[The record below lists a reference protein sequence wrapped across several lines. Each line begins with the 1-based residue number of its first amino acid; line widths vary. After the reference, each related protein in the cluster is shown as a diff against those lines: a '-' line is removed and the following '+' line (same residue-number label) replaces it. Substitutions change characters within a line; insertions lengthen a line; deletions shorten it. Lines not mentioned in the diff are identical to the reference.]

1 MASGRDTAQDGPGR
15 GRHRRGTSVTSWVP
29 RTPQPPQ
36 PSHKPPVHPADP
48 EEETD
53 VLPVIAGLF
62 PDAPATGLA
71 KFDLGSIPASV
82 TPPRSW
88 RHAAWF
94 AVAATLLV
102 MVGLTYAAV
111 TLVTDPRKPEVV
123 DALPGLPSYP
133 GLPLELPG
141 DAVMSERPP
150 APAPSSAPTT
160 TSAKPSDRQQ
170 LTAPPPGK
178 TTQVPAVPAPTT
190 AAPTTTAAPSPT
202 RTTVQTPVLVGPVAD
217 PDKIGDRTET
227 YFAQVTQDPD
237 AAYSMT
243 TGQAR
248 YDGQEELERRYAD
261 VSRIEV
267 QRMTIDANRS
277 KTFST
282 LRLIRKD
289 GSVITEER
297 ELVFTYSSDPKIT
310 KIGRAHV

>member
-15 GRHRRGTSVTSWVP
+15 GRHRRGTSATSRPP
-29 RTPQPPQ
+29 RTPI
-36 PSHKPPVHPADP
+36 HPAGP

-82 TPPRSW
+82 TPPRTW

-111 TLVTDPRKPEVV
+111 TLVTNPRKPEVV

-141 DAVMSERPP
+141 DALVSERPS
-150 APAPSSAPTT
+150 APAPSSAAPTT
-160 TSAKPSDRQQ
+160 ASAKPSDRQQ
-170 LTAPPPGK
+170 LTAPPPGRP
-178 TTQVPAVPAPTT
+178 TQAPPAATPT
-190 AAPTTTAAPSPT
+190 AAPPTTTAAASPT

-217 PDKIGDRTET
+217 PEKIGDRTET

-261 VSRIEV
+261 VTRIEV

-289 GSVITEER
+289 GSVVTEER

-310 KIGRAHV
+310 SDTRTG

>member
-1 MASGRDTAQDGPGR
+1 M
-15 GRHRRGTSVTSWVP
+15 
-29 RTPQPPQ
+29 PPI
-36 PSHKPPVHPADP
+36 HPAGP

-82 TPPRSW
+82 TPPRTW

-111 TLVTDPRKPEVV
+111 TLVTAPRKPEVV

-141 DAVMSERPP
+141 DALVSERPSE
-150 APAPSSAPTT
+150 PAPSAAAPTT
-160 TSAKPSDRQQ
+160 SVKPSDRQQ

-178 TTQVPAVPAPTT
+178 GTPAVPAPTPT
-190 AAPTTTAAPSPT
+190 AAPPTTTTTAPSPT

-217 PDKIGDRTET
+217 PEKIGDRTET
-227 YFAQVTQDPD
+227 YFAQVTRDPD

-261 VSRIEV
+261 VERIEV
-267 QRMTIDANRS
+267 QRITIDANRS

-282 LRLIRKD
+282 LRLVRKD
-289 GSVITEER
+289 GTVVTEER
-297 ELVFTYSSDPKIT
+297 ELVFTYGGDPKIT
-310 KIGRAHV
+310 SDTRTG

>member
-15 GRHRRGTSVTSWVP
+15 GRHRRGTSATSW
-29 RTPQPPQ
+29 T
-36 PSHKPPVHPADP
+36 PPVHPAGP

-82 TPPRSW
+82 TPPRTW

-94 AVAATLLV
+94 AVAASILVLL
-102 MVGLTYAAV
+102 GLTYAAV
-111 TLVTDPRKPEVV
+111 TLVTNPRQPEIV

-141 DAVMSERPP
+141 ALMSEQP
-150 APAPSSAPTT
+150 AEPAPSSAPPTT
-160 TSAKPSDRQQ
+160 TASAKPTDRQQ
-170 LTAPPPGK
+170 LTAPAPGK
-178 TTQVPAVPAPTT
+178 TTRSTAAPAPTT
-190 AAPTTTAAPSPT
+190 AAPTAAPAPSPT

-248 YDGQEELERRYAD
+248 YDGQEELERRYAE

-267 QRMTIDANRS
+267 QRITIDANRS

-297 ELVFTYSSDPKIT
+297 ELVFTYGSDPKIT
-310 KIGRAHV
+310 SDTRTG

>member
-15 GRHRRGTSVTSWVP
+15 GRHRRGSSATSW
-29 RTPQPPQ
+29 T
-36 PSHKPPVHPADP
+36 PPVHPAGP

-111 TLVTDPRKPEVV
+111 TLVTNPRKPEVV

-133 GLPLELPG
+133 GLPLDLPG
-141 DAVMSERPP
+141 DALVSERPP
-150 APAPSSAPTT
+150 APSSAPPTT
-160 TSAKPSDRQQ
+160 VSAKPSDRRQ

-178 TTQVPAVPAPTT
+178 NTAAPPAPAPTT
-190 AAPTTTAAPSPT
+190 AAPTTTTAPAPA
-202 RTTVQTPVLVGPVAD
+202 RTTLQTPVLVGPMAD
-217 PDKIGDRTET
+217 PEKIGDRTET
-227 YFAQVTQDPD
+227 YFAQVTRDPD

-261 VSRIEV
+261 VERIEV
-267 QRMTIDANRS
+267 QRITIDANRS

-297 ELVFTYSSDPKIT
+297 ELVFTYGAEPKIT
-310 KIGRAHV
+310 SDTRTG